1 MQEKMYRNLSGL
13 DCDPS
18 VIESDLTVQL
28 LLSPVYIIF
37 NRMVLNSMKIHF
49 LSIMK
54 TGKNSV

>member
-1 MQEKMYRNLSGL
+1 MYRNLSGL

-37 NRMVLNSMKIHF
+37 NRMALNSMKIHF